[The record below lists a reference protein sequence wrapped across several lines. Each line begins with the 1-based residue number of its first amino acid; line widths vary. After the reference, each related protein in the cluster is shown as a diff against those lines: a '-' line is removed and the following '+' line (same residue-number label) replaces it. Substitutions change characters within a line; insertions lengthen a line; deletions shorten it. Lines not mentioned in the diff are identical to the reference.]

1 MIRLAA
7 AGLLSTFLLTA
18 GAWADEAPKPHGQDD
33 RPDHWAIEKP
43 HDSAGPRGAD
53 SQPGAAL
60 VRDGTAKAASDE
72 KAAQGKPETGAAQMA
87 Q

>member
-7 AGLLSTFLLTA
+7 CLLPALLLAT

-33 RPDHWAIEKP
+33 RPDHWAVEKP
-43 HDSAGPRGAD
+43 HDSTGPRGAD
-53 SQPGAAL
+53 NQPGAAM
-60 VRDGTAKAASDE
+60 VRDGTAKAAPDE
-72 KAAQGKPETGAAQMA
+72 KASQGKPETGAAQMA